1 MEHAKAESVRS
12 VHLSV
17 TSSVVVGTD
26 IHFKFCPKVHRA
38 TTGKLSFLLYVL
50 TSERKVA
57 LFRTLTVALSVGLF
71 SKLAMKPTKPI
82 IVLSP

>member
-26 IHFKFCPKVHRA
+26 IHLKFCQ
-38 TTGKLSFLLYVL
+38 KLIERLQANCDFYFN
-50 TSERKVA
+50 ERKVTV
-57 LFRTLTVALSVGLF
+57 FRTLTVALSVGLF